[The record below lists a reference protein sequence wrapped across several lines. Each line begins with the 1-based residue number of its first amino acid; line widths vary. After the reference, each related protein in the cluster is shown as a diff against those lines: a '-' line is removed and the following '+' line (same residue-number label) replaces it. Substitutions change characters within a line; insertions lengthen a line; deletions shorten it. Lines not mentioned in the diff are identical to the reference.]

1 MPNRRPFIQEQKHG
15 HLNNEEQPSK
25 LAAGCAATGAAFV
38 IVPLCALLVIGPLF
52 ILPMVRG
59 TQSARPNT
67 ALDNVINQIMG
78 SAPTP
83 TLAGVPITL
92 IKTTLTLTPNVS
104 ITPMPTAQPSP
115 TTMIATATPSPAAT
129 PSPIPTVA
137 PTAAPTIAPTAT
149 RGPLTTAK
157 VAAVV
162 NGDTIDVTIGTTRRR
177 VRYLGISAPT
187 GTQCY
192 AANATTLN
200 RQLVTGQTVTLEQST
215 TNTDSAG
222 NLLRLVYLSNNK
234 LINEEL
240 LSKGAAR
247 IQPASLNT
255 TLTERLT
262 TAQKNAVNARAGLWS
277 ACAQTRP

>member
-15 HLNNEEQPSK
+15 HPNNEEQPSK

-38 IVPLCALLVIGPLF
+38 IVPLCALLIIGPLF
-52 ILPMVRG
+52 ILPMLRG

-78 SAPTP
+78 GIPTP
-83 TLAGVPITL
+83 TLVGVPITL
-92 IKTTLTLTPNVS
+92 IKATSTP
-104 ITPMPTAQPSP
+104 PMPTTLSSP
-115 TTMIATATPSPAAT
+115 TTIVATATTSPAAT

-137 PTAAPTIAPTAT
+137 PPLAPTIAPTAT

-200 RQLVTGQTVTLEQST
+200 RQLVTGQTITLEQST

-262 TAQKNAVNARAGLWS
+262 AAQQTAVSARAGLWS
-277 ACAQTRP
+277 ACPQTRP

>member
-1 MPNRRPFIQEQKHG
+1 MPNRRPFIQEQKHS
-15 HLNNEEQPSK
+15 HPNNKAQPSK
-25 LAAGCAATGAAFV
+25 LAAGCAAAGAAFV
-38 IVPLCALLVIGPLF
+38 IVPLCALLIIGPLF
-52 ILPMVRG
+52 ILPMLRG

-67 ALDNVINQIMG
+67 ALDNVINRIMG
-78 SAPTP
+78 GTPTP
-83 TLAGVPITL
+83 TLAEVPITL
-92 IKTTLTLTPNVS
+92 IKATSTLPYNANTTSML
-104 ITPMPTAQPSP
+104 TAQPSP
-115 TTMIATATPSPAAT
+115 TTITATATTSPAAT
-129 PSPIPTVA
+129 PLPTPTVA
-137 PTAAPTIAPTAT
+137 PTAAPTTAPTAT
-149 RGPLTTAK
+149 RGPLTIAK

-177 VRYLGISAPT
+177 LRYLGISAPT

-200 RQLVTGQTVTLEQST
+200 RQMVTGQTVTLEQST

-247 IQPASLNT
+247 IQPTALNT

-262 TAQKNAVNARAGLWS
+262 AAQQTAVSARAGLWS

>member
-1 MPNRRPFIQEQKHG
+1 
-15 HLNNEEQPSK
+15 
-25 LAAGCAATGAAFV
+25 
-38 IVPLCALLVIGPLF
+38 
-52 ILPMVRG
+52 
-59 TQSARPNT
+59 
-67 ALDNVINQIMG
+67 
-78 SAPTP
+78 
-83 TLAGVPITL
+83 
-92 IKTTLTLTPNVS
+92 
-104 ITPMPTAQPSP
+104 MPTAQPSP

-157 VAAVV
+157 VVAIV